1 MVFADAGVTDVT
13 ITRIPNYRIRVT
25 LSDTVHRGDPIGQDA
40 SGNWKGALATTGSVV
55 QARLVALQGG
65 ASGDENPL
73 TFTIADDT
81 AITAVFKE
89 EFSLTLDIDGLGSID
104 PVAGT
109 YTHLDGESIT
119 LSFTAKRAAVAIFAL
134 IILIVVAF
142 VSTVRFGER
151 RYREGYAVGLD
162 TTLAEAVDEIGEAR
176 RQPPATE
183 AIAGLLENTVGMTR
197 ETLEDKEQRTA
208 VVGSSSWVLGD
219 NYILVQ
225 HFGVGRSA
233 DARGAQ
239 DFLADRGIATEMVR
253 LGGGAIDLIT
263 TQGYNLKDRTQSQ
276 TAYQMLDVIHEAGVE
291 YYAAGGGYKLEAYL
305 KKLEKESW

>member
-1 MVFADAGVTDVT
+1 MAKKRSGPALYEVLTRTPSGVAETPKCPSWSAVGERQAAEQVT
-13 ITRIPNYRIRVT
+13 GNV
-25 LSDTVHRGDPIGQDA
+25 SDPPRAELAEP
-40 SGNWKGALATTGSVV
+40 GALGRTKSGRAKAFVSPDTLRPEGRG
-55 QARLVALQGG
+55 APLVA
-65 ASGDENPL
+65 
-73 TFTIADDT
+73 
-81 AITAVFKE
+81 
-89 EFSLTLDIDGLGSID
+89 
-104 PVAGT
+104 
-109 YTHLDGESIT
+109 LDGESIT
-119 LSFTAKRAAVAIFAL
+119 LSFTAKRAAVAIFAV
-134 IILIVVAF
+134 IILVVVTF
-142 VSTVRFGER
+142 VSAVRFGER

-162 TTLAEAVDEIGEAR
+162 STLAEAVDEIGEAR

-183 AIAGLLENTVGMTR
+183 AIQDLLKNAVGLTR

-208 VVGSSSWVLGD
+208 AVGSSSWVLGN

-239 DFLADRGIATEMVR
+239 DFLADRGIATETVR

-276 TAYQMLDVIHEAGVE
+276 TAHQMLDVIHEAGVE

>member
-1 MVFADAGVTDVT
+1 MAKKRSGPALYEVLTRTPSGVAETPKCPSWSAVGERQAAEKVPGDVSDPPRADLAEPGALGRTKSGRAKAFVS
-13 ITRIPNYRIRVT
+13 P
-25 LSDTVHRGDPIGQDA
+25 DTVRPEGRG
-40 SGNWKGALATTGSVV
+40 S
-55 QARLVALQGG
+55 
-65 ASGDENPL
+65 PL
-73 TFTIADDT
+73 FA
-81 AITAVFKE
+81 
-89 EFSLTLDIDGLGSID
+89 
-104 PVAGT
+104 
-109 YTHLDGESIT
+109 LDGESIT

-134 IILIVVAF
+134 IILVVVAF
-142 VSTVRFGER
+142 VSAVRFGER
-151 RYREGYAVGLD
+151 RYQEGYAVGLD

-176 RQPPATE
+176 RLPPATE
-183 AIAGLLENTVGMTR
+183 AIAGLLENAAGLTR
-197 ETLEDKEQRTA
+197 ETLEGKEQRTA